1 MTNKQPDFLPAGL
14 LGQLLMR
21 LEIPV
26 PQGALD
32 EACEKSKKESTD
44 PVNQLGSILKAVN
57 RRNVRAAILR
67 WDRFDH
73 RQLPALIWHKDN
85 WWLAETGENNFI
97 HLVNEVKE
105 EKDISDFFAMGHLS
119 SELERLT
126 RYALDDLKKKEQY
139 QQTVI

>member
-1 MTNKQPDFLPAGL
+1 MTNKQPDFLPAAL
-14 LGQLLMR
+14 LGKLLAR

-32 EACEKSKKESTD
+32 EACSKSTNEGTD
-44 PVNQLGSILKAVN
+44 TVNQLGFILKAVN

-85 WWLAETGENNFI
+85 WWFAETGEKGFI
-97 HLVNEVKE
+97 HLAGE
-105 EKDISDFFAMGHLS
+105 EEIDISSD
-119 SELERLT
+119 ELGEAAVLW
-126 RYALDDLKKKEQY
+126 LQVIGQKESKRFE
-139 QQTVI
+139 TFKRAKL